1 MVSLPL
7 SSEHFIR
14 AKTKYYTPP
23 KVSKKYWH
31 RCLVRAVWGVYSPVL
46 SSVSQTTRVG
56 HGSEQSGIVA
66 LPDITITNIR
76 YDCCTMRSFQNAW
89 KTQLCYLTLSLLLL
103 TVTHLLDSP
112 TFPGSTQDCELWTCA
127 RQKITARLYYRV
139 IKCNCSTGWSASATV
154 VQVARLLLY
163 LLKSIGSPPP
173 LQSLGLTQWVIPFY
187 CLKLFLFFLHFGRT
201 FLSSFFTLAELFFLH
216 FDKTFSFTLSPGNEN
231 FVHNLDMF
239 GHAHFC
245 PKLKV
250 PKRGGGLV
258 GET

>member
-76 YDCCTMRSFQNAW
+76 YDCCTMRSFQNAS
-89 KTQLCYLTLSLLLL
+89 KTQLCYLTLSLLL

-112 TFPGSTQDCELWTCA
+112 TFPQSTQDCELWIMDCRTYNVQC
-127 RQKITARLYYRV
+127 RSQIV
-139 IKCNCSTGWSASATV
+139 NCG
-154 VQVARLLLY
+154 
-163 LLKSIGSPPP
+163 
-173 LQSLGLTQWVIPFY
+173 
-187 CLKLFLFFLHFGRT
+187 
-201 FLSSFFTLAELFFLH
+201 
-216 FDKTFSFTLSPGNEN
+216 
-231 FVHNLDMF
+231 
-239 GHAHFC
+239 
-245 PKLKV
+245 
-250 PKRGGGLV
+250 
-258 GET
+258 